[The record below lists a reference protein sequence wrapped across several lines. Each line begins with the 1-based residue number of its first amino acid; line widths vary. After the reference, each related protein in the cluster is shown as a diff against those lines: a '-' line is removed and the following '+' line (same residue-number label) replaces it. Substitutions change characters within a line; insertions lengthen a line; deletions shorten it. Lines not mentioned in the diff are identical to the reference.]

1 MLKPNK
7 IKLLL
12 VLCIVLAGL
21 SLVTII
27 ILKTSQSKGPVEILK
42 QLPKNI
48 DISLQKIHYTDIK
61 DGKKRWDLLADKVEY
76 DRKKDY
82 TYFKNIRMDV
92 FPEGQNSG
100 MITLDADSAMYHNK
114 TGDVEIEGKI
124 TAVSNNGMKFESRS
138 LRYRASRSMIDT
150 RDRIRFVHGRL
161 VVEGT
166 GMEFDLKA
174 KTVRVLNDVTAHI
187 GTGNK

>member
-1 MLKPNK
+1 
-7 IKLLL
+7 
-12 VLCIVLAGL
+12 
-21 SLVTII
+21 
-27 ILKTSQSKGPVEILK
+27 
-42 QLPKNI
+42 
-48 DISLQKIHYTDIK
+48 
-61 DGKKRWDLLADKVEY
+61 LLAEKVEY

-92 FPEGQNSG
+92 YPEGQKSST
-100 MITLDADSAMYHNK
+100 ITLDADSAMYHNK

-138 LRYRASRSMIDT
+138 LRYLASRSMIDT

>member
-21 SLVTII
+21 SLATII
-27 ILKTSQSKGPVEILK
+27 VLKTSQSKGPVEILK
-42 QLPKNI
+42 KLPKNI

-76 DRKKDY
+76 DKKKDY

-100 MITLDADSAMYHNK
+100 TITLDADSAMYHNK

-124 TAVSNNGMKFESRS
+124 TAVGNNGMKFESRS

-161 VVEGT
+161 VVEGM

-174 KTVRVLNDVTAHI
+174 KTVKVLNEVTAQI